1 MTADAERFLRALGGR
16 FTFQTFDDDKTRR
29 KGRDPLAKWMHG
41 TLTDYADTLARLNA
55 RGAGVFVMVN
65 EGDGKGRAAANVQR
79 VRALFVDLDGAP
91 LQPVQAAALPAHCI
105 IETSPHRWHA
115 YWCVSDC
122 TLEQFKPLQQALAAR
137 FDGDASICDLARV
150 MRLPGFEHRKREPFT
165 SRIVTI
171 DEHRAPYTVAELM
184 RAFDLRAAT
193 PQPKAKRRALPD
205 VIREG
210 ERNATL
216 LSLAAGLVRKG
227 DNAQAVNDRLQR
239 LNAERCTTPLCA
251 TEVDTI
257 VARAVAYGSDGF
269 SILPHKL
276 LDAPELKALPPTAQC
291 IIVAAFRRYDG
302 SNNGNIALPWSD
314 FNDREGCRNE
324 GTFYKHRTVAVDS
337 GILIETRKG
346 THTQQGITPNLY
358 AIAERFLPV
367 RNPQN
372 SQLAQPIK
380 SGSPLVDK
388 QLVPN
393 KQQKGRA
400 GRKRNEQ
407 PKAA

>member
-1 MTADAERFLRALGGR
+1 MTADTERFLRVLCGR
-16 FTFQTFDDDKTRR
+16 FTFQTFDDDKARR

-41 TLTDYADTLARLNA
+41 TLAEHADTLATLNA

-91 LQPVQAAALPAHCI
+91 LQPVQAAALPAHCV
-105 IETSPHRWHA
+105 IETSPGRWHA

-165 SRIVTI
+165 SRVVTI
-171 DEHRAPYTVAELM
+171 DEHRAHYTVAELV
-184 RAFDLRAAT
+184 RAFDLRPAT
-193 PQPKAKRRALPD
+193 PQPKAKRRVLPD
-205 VIREG
+205 VIPEG

-239 LNAERCTTPLCA
+239 LNAERCATPLCA

-257 VARAVAYGSDGF
+257 AACAVAYGSDGF
-269 SILPHKL
+269 AILPHKL
-276 LDAPELKALPPTAQC
+276 LDSPEWKALPPPAHC

-302 SNNGNIALPWSD
+302 SNNGNIALPWVD
-314 FNDREGCRNE
+314 FNDRDGFRNE
-324 GTFYKHRTVAVDS
+324 GGFYRHRAAAVNA
-337 GILIETRKG
+337 GILIEARKG
-346 THTQQGITPNLY
+346 AHTQQGITPNLY
-358 AIAERFLPV
+358 AIAERFLHV
-367 RNPQN
+367 RNLHIP
-372 SQLAQPIK
+372 QLAQPADC
-380 SGSPLVDK
+380 GSPLIDK
-388 QLVPN
+388 QGVAEIA
-393 KQQKGRA
+393 GERGT